1 MKTVALTC
9 PKEISQ
15 PIPKCCPYGEILVGD
30 ADGTTEKCVNDST
43 TLNAHMSISINGHIY
58 SEEELK
64 KEGKFKHEEQK
75 VGSTIYFSTYLQ

>member
-75 VGSTIYFSTYLQ
+75 VGIL